1 MAKLIT
7 NPQIKKAIKDCE
19 REECLEI
26 ILEISDACPQAREFL
41 TLKFTN
47 RQHEILEK
55 YKQKVR
61 HEFYPS
67 NGGFGKMR
75 LKEAKKA
82 ISDFKKMCSDKV
94 MGIEIMLYYVENCIE
109 FTNDYGDIDETFYSS
124 AASVYAQVVKEV
136 NAAGQTIHEKFAD
149 RLESC
154 VDDTSGI
161 GWGFH
166 DELYDLYLQLDWID
180 HENT

>member
-7 NPQIKKAIKDCE
+7 NTQIKKTIKDCE
-19 REECLEI
+19 REECVEI
-26 ILEISDACPQAREFL
+26 ILEMVDACLQAREFL
-41 TLKFTN
+41 TLRFTDN
-47 RQHEILEK
+47 KGDILEK

-82 ISDFKKMCSDKV
+82 ISDFKKMCADKV

-109 FTNDYGDIDETFYSS
+109 FTNDYGDISETFYNS
-124 AASVYAQVVKEV
+124 AASVYAQVVKEINV
-136 NAAGQTIHEKFAD
+136 AGQATHEKYAD
-149 RLESC
+149 RLKAC